1 MCRIAGL
8 VTNRLRGD
16 ELKRLVNVMCH
27 TLQHGGPDDAGL
39 YCNADSRVAFGHR
52 RLSIIDLSANGHQPM
67 ADAKLKAWITFNGE
81 IYNYR
86 ELKTELQQL
95 GATFNTGTDTEVII
109 QAYLHWGTS
118 SFSKLRGMFAFALY
132 DTISEA
138 VYLVRDTTGIKPL
151 YYYAGDGQLSFAS
164 EIRAFKAAGIA
175 TTEDTRWPV
184 WLLAFGHIPEP
195 YTTLKNVLSVPKGH
209 FLCLNKNGAYTI
221 TSYNQAVG
229 GNYITDIQTAQSGI
243 SQHLKIAI
251 NRQLIADAPIGVFL
265 SGGIDSSLLALL
277 ANEERKQLKTI
288 SILFNEKK
296 YDERKYQNAVL
307 DKLSGENFT
316 HLVKQQD
323 FEEHFPQILTAMDM
337 PTTDGINTW
346 FISKYAHEDGLKTVL
361 SGVGADELF
370 GGYPSFSRIKYMGY
384 LKMLPPVLFS
394 ASKIFSASR
403 YKKLAYLA
411 HNNSIANYL
420 FLRGLYAPT
429 DIAQLIDIDTTEVNN
444 ILFNTIN
451 TPDLGAPNKLQAA
464 WLETNLYM
472 QNQLLHDTD
481 IMSMSHGLEVRV
493 PFLDEDLQRYVSQ
506 IDPAIRFDDHQPK
519 KILIDTFKNL
529 LPETVWNRPKM
540 GFSFPLQQWMA
551 SNSAISNEGL
561 YRGKTAKGLIN
572 KFNKGQIHWSRAFAL
587 YQIQGHV

>member
-8 VTNRLRGD
+8 VTNRLQGD
-16 ELKRLVNVMCH
+16 EVKRVVSVMCH

-39 YCNADSRVAFGHR
+39 YCSADTRVVFGHR

-67 ADAKLKAWITFNGE
+67 AGAEHTAWITFNGE

-95 GATFNTGTDTEVII
+95 GAIFNTGTDTEVII
-109 QAYLHWGTS
+109 QAYLHWGTN

-132 DTISEA
+132 DTISES

-151 YYYAGDGQLSFAS
+151 YYHAEDGQLSFAS
-164 EIRAFKAAGIA
+164 EIRAFKAAGI
-175 TTEDTRWPV
+175 TTADTRWPV

-195 YTTLKNVLSVPKGH
+195 YTTLKNVLSIPKGH
-209 FLCLNKNGAYTI
+209 FLCWNKNGTYTI
-221 TSYNQAVG
+221 TSYNQATA
-229 GNYITDIQTAQSGI
+229 GNYITDIQTAQAGI
-243 SQHLKIAI
+243 SHHLKTAI

-288 SILFNEKK
+288 SILFNEKE

-323 FEEHFPQILTAMDM
+323 FEEHFPQILSAMDM

-370 GGYPSFSRIKYMGY
+370 GGYPSFSRIKYLGY
-384 LKMLPPVLFS
+384 LKMLPPALFS
-394 ASKIFSASR
+394 ASKMFKVSR

-420 FLRGLYAPT
+420 FLRGLYAPA
-429 DIAQLIDIDTTEVNN
+429 DIAQLIDMNTTEVNS
-444 ILFNTIN
+444 ILFNMIK
-451 TPDLGAPNKLQAA
+451 TPDLGAHNKLQAA

-481 IMSMSHGLEVRV
+481 IMSMTHGLEVRV
-493 PFLDEDLQRYVSQ
+493 PFLDEDLQQYVSQ
-506 IDPAIRFDDHQPK
+506 INPAIRFDDHQPK
-519 KILIDTFKNL
+519 KILIDTFKDL

-551 SNSAISNEGL
+551 NNKAISDDDL
-561 YRGKTAKGLIN
+561 YRGKPAKELIN

>member
-16 ELKRLVNVMCH
+16 ELKRVVNVMCH

-184 WLLAFGHIPEP
+184 WLLSFGHITEP

-221 TSYNQAVG
+221 TSYNQAVA
-229 GNYITDIQTAQSGI
+229 GNYITDIQTAQAGI
-243 SQHLKIAI
+243 SQHLKTAI

-288 SILFNEKK
+288 SILFNEKE

-346 FISKYAHEDGLKTVL
+346 FISKYAQEDGLKTVL

-384 LKMLPPVLFS
+384 LKILPPVLFS